1 MHTDLQPSSEAR
13 SSFATRALVAAA
25 IGSLVIAGLLLWTS
39 RGDAVFSDMVLAA
52 IAWCF

>member
-13 SSFATRALVAAA
+13 SSFAIRALVAAA

-52 IAWCF
+52 LAWCF